1 MARQRQA
8 TCHPLCHLP
17 HDLHGHV
24 VKLVGVPQ
32 IDNVLRT
39 YTAPHHSSAH
49 LTIVSIE
56 QALVELVALARVDS
70 DTQQSHGVAQD
81 KL

>member
-1 MARQRQA
+1 MPP
-8 TCHPLCHLP
+8 TLSLP
-17 HDLHGHV
+17 HDLQGHV

-32 IDNVLRT
+32 IENVLRT
-39 YTAPHHSSAH
+39 YTASHHPSAH

-70 DTQQSHGVAQD
+70 DTQQSHGAAQD